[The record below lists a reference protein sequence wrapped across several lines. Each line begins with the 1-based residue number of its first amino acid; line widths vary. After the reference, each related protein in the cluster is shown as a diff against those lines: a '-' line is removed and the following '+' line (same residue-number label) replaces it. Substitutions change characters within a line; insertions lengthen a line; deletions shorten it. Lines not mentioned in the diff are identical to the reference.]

1 MDYAAHRF
9 AANGYHPT
17 SVAEIV
23 DGMGVGKGVFYWYFS
38 SKEELFAEIL
48 RDAQRDLRRRQQ
60 AAIGS
65 ETDPVRRITL
75 GIRAS
80 MIWLSE
86 HRHLFVLSE
95 LAASEE
101 RFRPML
107 RRGQDTAV
115 ADAVRHVRDAITA
128 GQIAD
133 ADPLVVT
140 HAILGVTNQL
150 ARTFVLHRGDP
161 PEDVADAAVAFCL
174 DGLVGGRSTPA
185 AGAPD
190 AHLPTAQS
198 LATTSTG
205 AGGETAGAVSHTSA

>member
-1 MDYAAHRF
+1 VRSTMNRRLTPRGRERRSQLMDYAAHRF

-48 RDAQRDLRRRQQ
+48 RQAQHELRRRQQ
-60 AAIGS
+60 AAIED
-65 ETDPVRRITL
+65 ETDPLRRITL

-80 MIWLSE
+80 MTWMSE
-86 HRHLFVLSE
+86 NRHLLVLSE

-107 RRGQDTAV
+107 RRGQDVAV
-115 ADAVRHVRDAITA
+115 ADAVRHVTDAIAA
-128 GQIAD
+128 GQIVD
-133 ADPLVVT
+133 TDPLIVT

-150 ARTFVLHRGDP
+150 ARIFVLRRGDP

-174 DGLVGGRSTPA
+174 GGLSAGLA
-185 AGAPD
+185 AG
-190 AHLPTAQS
+190 
-198 LATTSTG
+198 G
-205 AGGETAGAVSHTSA
+205 VRSAWSGPA